1 MAEIVIYGTSA
12 ILGGCF
18 MMYSY
23 MSFRTNKENKIIK
36 ELQQKKY
43 MEDEEKKKVFEQKK
57 KQYDENIKIYKNN
70 NSQDFS
76 EISFS

>member
-1 MAEIVIYGTSA
+1 
-12 ILGGCF
+12 